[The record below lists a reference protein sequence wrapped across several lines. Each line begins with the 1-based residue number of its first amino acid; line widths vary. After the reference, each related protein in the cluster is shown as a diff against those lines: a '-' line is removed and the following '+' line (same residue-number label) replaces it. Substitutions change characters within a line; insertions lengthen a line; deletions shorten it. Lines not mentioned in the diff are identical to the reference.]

1 MAGLNISDKVAP
13 IKSTFNF
20 SLRLVLFFHSAI
32 VLLALY
38 SFLHRQ
44 TNETIPL
51 QYFRD
56 VFHFLCEK
64 NSLRKTF
71 LVECLRSGAASCNR
85 LLKAGILARNSRTSC
100 LLIGRIIFLT
110 REKTSFAIF
119 IGRISFFTGEIR
131 VKTIVRSSVGECS

>member
-1 MAGLNISDKVAP
+1 MAVLNISDKVAP

-51 QYFRD
+51 QFPRCFSFF
-56 VFHFLCEK
+56 VREKLFEK
-64 NSLRKTF
+64 NF
-71 LVECLRSGAASCNR
+71 
-85 LLKAGILARNSRTSC
+85 SR
-100 LLIGRIIFLT
+100 
-110 REKTSFAIF
+110 
-119 IGRISFFTGEIR
+119 
-131 VKTIVRSSVGECS
+131 